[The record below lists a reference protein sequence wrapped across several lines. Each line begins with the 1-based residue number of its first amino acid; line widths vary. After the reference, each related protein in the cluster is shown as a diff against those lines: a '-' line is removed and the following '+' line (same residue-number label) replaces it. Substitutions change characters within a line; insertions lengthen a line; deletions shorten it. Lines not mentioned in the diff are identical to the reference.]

1 MTEALHLSRATL
13 RRDPSVAA
21 LAALFDPVD
30 DRAAPDAQ
38 RRAIWSLFA
47 DHPDRRRDFLWRAD
61 GHGRFYILSRRIPE
75 DRHGLFALETQ
86 PFEAALAPGDV
97 LAFSLRANAVVDRA
111 GATRHRRVD
120 IVMNALKDL
129 AGDDGKNARAESRM
143 MLAQS
148 EGRKWLE
155 RQGESRGFTVEAART
170 EAYRT
175 VEIPRRGGKP
185 ARFGVLDLAGR
196 LRVTDPD
203 GFLAAVASGFGK
215 ARAFGCGLL
224 MIRRG

>member
-1 MTEALHLSRATL
+1 MTGALYLSRATL
-13 RRDPSVAA
+13 RRDPSAAA
-21 LAALFDPVD
+21 LAALFDPED

-61 GHGRFYILSRRIPE
+61 GRGRFYVLSRRIPE
-75 DRHGLFALETQ
+75 DRHGLFVLETQ

-97 LAFSLRANAVVDRA
+97 LAFSLRANAVVDRS
-111 GATRHRRVD
+111 GAKEHRRVD
-120 IVMNALKDL
+120 VVMHALRDVP
-129 AGDDGKNARAESRM
+129 GGGTHGRAENRM
-143 MLAQS
+143 ELAQS

-155 RQGESRGFTVEAART
+155 RQGSSRGFAVEAAQA

-175 VEIPRRGGKP
+175 AEIPRRRSKP
-185 ARFGVLDLAGR
+185 VRFGVLDLAGR
-196 LRVTDPD
+196 LRVTEPD
-203 GFLAAVASGFGK
+203 TFLAAVASGFGK
-215 ARAFGCGLL
+215 ARAFGCGLM